1 MEDAMNIGQAGKA
14 TGISAKM
21 IRYYEDSG
29 LIGPVARTASGY
41 RVYGPRDIHTLGF
54 IKRSRD
60 MGFSVE
66 RIGGLLQLWRD
77 RSRHSADVKR
87 MALEHVAVLQQR
99 IAELQD
105 MVATVQ
111 TLADCCAGDERPDCP
126 ILSDIATGAPLH
138 SPAGGKRLAKGSRGR
153 ARACQKTPE

>member
-1 MEDAMNIGQAGKA
+1 MNIGQAAKA

-21 IRYYEDSG
+21 IRYYEDVG
-29 LIGPVARTASGY
+29 LVGPVARTAAGY
-41 RVYGPRDIHTLGF
+41 RVYGARDIHTLGF

-66 RIGGLLQLWRD
+66 RIGELLALWRD

-99 IAELQD
+99 ITELQD
-105 MVATVQ
+105 MLRTVQ

-126 ILSDIATGAPLH
+126 IL
-138 SPAGGKRLAKGSRGR
+138 RGIEG
-153 ARACQKTPE
+153 T

>member
-1 MEDAMNIGQAGKA
+1 METAMNIGQAAKA

-21 IRYYEDSG
+21 IRYYEDTG
-29 LIGPVARTASGY
+29 LIGPVARTDAGY
-41 RVYGPRDIHTLGF
+41 RIYGARDIHTLGF

-66 RIGGLLQLWRD
+66 RIGELLELWRD

-87 MALEHVAVLQQR
+87 MALEHVQVLQRR

-105 MVATVQ
+105 MVQTVQ
-111 TLADCCAGDERPDCP
+111 ALANCCAGDDRPDCP
-126 ILSDIATGAPLH
+126 ILRDIETGVPLH
-138 SPAGGKRLAKGSRGR
+138 DAPPPVRFGSGTGGRTHR
-153 ARACQKTPE
+153 

>member
-1 MEDAMNIGQAGKA
+1 MDGAMNIGQAAKA

-21 IRYYEDSG
+21 IRYYEDNG
-29 LIGPVARTASGY
+29 LIGPVARTGSGY

-66 RIGGLLQLWRD
+66 RIGELLELWRD

-87 MALEHVAVLQQR
+87 LALEHVEVLQQR
-99 IAELQD
+99 IAELQE
-105 MVATVQ
+105 MVATVR

-138 SPAGGKRLAKGSRGR
+138 PAPRTDAPPARRG
-153 ARACQKTPE
+153 ALRACQKTPE

>member
-1 MEDAMNIGQAGKA
+1 MDGAMNIGQAAKA

-21 IRYYEDSG
+21 IRYYEDNG
-29 LIGPVARTASGY
+29 LIGPVSRTGSGY
-41 RVYGPRDIHTLGF
+41 RVYGPRDIHTRGF

-66 RIGGLLQLWRD
+66 RIAGLLQLWRD

-87 MALEHVAVLQQR
+87 LALEHVEVLQQR
-99 IAELQD
+99 IAELQE
-105 MVATVQ
+105 MVATVR

-138 SPAGGKRLAKGSRGR
+138 PAPRTDTPPARRG
-153 ARACQKTPE
+153 ALRACQKTPE

>member
-1 MEDAMNIGQAGKA
+1 MEAAMNIGQAAKA
-14 TGISAKM
+14 AGISAKM

-29 LIGPVARTASGY
+29 LIGPVARSESGY

-66 RIGGLLQLWRD
+66 RIGELLALWRD

-87 MALEHVAVLQQR
+87 MALEHVAVLRRR

-105 MVATVQ
+105 MVQTVQ
-111 TLADCCAGDERPDCP
+111 ALADCCAGDERPDCP
-126 ILSDIATGAPLH
+126 IL
-138 SPAGGKRLAKGSRGR
+138 RGM
-153 ARACQKTPE
+153 AQDEA

>member
-1 MEDAMNIGQAGKA
+1 MEATMNIGQAA
-14 TGISAKM
+14 RASGISAKM
-21 IRYYEDSG
+21 IRYYEDNG
-29 LIGPVARTASGY
+29 LIGPVARSESGY

-66 RIGGLLQLWRD
+66 RIGELLQLWRD
-77 RSRHSADVKR
+77 RTRHSADVKR

-105 MVATVQ
+105 MVQTVQ
-111 TLADCCAGDERPDCP
+111 VLADCCAGDERPDCP
-126 ILSDIATGAPLH
+126 IL
-138 SPAGGKRLAKGSRGR
+138 RGIEG
-153 ARACQKTPE
+153 T

>member
-1 MEDAMNIGQAGKA
+1 MEATLNIGQAA
-14 TGISAKM
+14 RASGISAKM
-21 IRYYEDSG
+21 IRYYEDNG
-29 LIGPVARTASGY
+29 LIGPVARTESGY

-66 RIGGLLQLWRD
+66 RIGELLQLWRD
-77 RSRHSADVKR
+77 RTRHSADVKR

-105 MVATVQ
+105 MVQTVQ
-111 TLADCCAGDERPDCP
+111 VLADCCAGDERPDCP
-126 ILSDIATGAPLH
+126 IL
-138 SPAGGKRLAKGSRGR
+138 RGIEG
-153 ARACQKTPE
+153 T

>member
-1 MEDAMNIGQAGKA
+1 MNIGQASRASGV
-14 TGISAKM
+14 SAKM

-29 LIGPVARTASGY
+29 LIGPVARSDSGY

-66 RIGGLLQLWRD
+66 RIGELLQLWRD
-77 RSRHSADVKR
+77 RTRHSADVKR

-105 MVATVQ
+105 MVQTVQ
-111 TLADCCAGDERPDCP
+111 VLADCCAGDERPDCP
-126 ILSDIATGAPLH
+126 IL
-138 SPAGGKRLAKGSRGR
+138 RGIEG
-153 ARACQKTPE
+153 T

>member
-1 MEDAMNIGQAGKA
+1 MNIGQAAKA

-21 IRYYEDSG
+21 IRYYEDNG
-29 LIGPVARTASGY
+29 LIGPVARTGSGY

-66 RIGGLLQLWRD
+66 RIAGLLQLWRD

-87 MALEHVAVLQQR
+87 LALEHVEVLQQR
-99 IAELQD
+99 IAELQE
-105 MVATVQ
+105 MVATVR

-138 SPAGGKRLAKGSRGR
+138 PAPLTDTPPARRG
-153 ARACQKTPE
+153 ALRACQKTPE

>member
-1 MEDAMNIGQAGKA
+1 MNIGQAARFSGV
-14 TGISAKM
+14 SAKM
-21 IRYYEDSG
+21 IRYYEDNG
-29 LIGPVARTASGY
+29 LIGPVARTESGY

-66 RIGGLLQLWRD
+66 RIGELLALWRD

-87 MALEHVAVLQQR
+87 MALEHVAVLRQR

-105 MVATVQ
+105 MVQTVQ
-111 TLADCCAGDERPDCP
+111 VLADCCAGDERPDCP
-126 ILSDIATGAPLH
+126 IL
-138 SPAGGKRLAKGSRGR
+138 RGIEG
-153 ARACQKTPE
+153 T

>member
-1 MEDAMNIGQAGKA
+1 MEAAMNIGQAAKA

-29 LIGPVARTASGY
+29 LIGPVARSESGY

-66 RIGGLLQLWRD
+66 RIGELLALWRD

-87 MALEHVAVLQQR
+87 MALEHVAVLRRR

-105 MVATVQ
+105 MLQTVQ
-111 TLADCCAGDERPDCP
+111 ALADCCAGDERPDCP
-126 ILSDIATGAPLH
+126 ILAGIEGGCGLEAPL
-138 SPAGGKRLAKGSRGR
+138 PAGEGVG
-153 ARACQKTPE
+153 

>member
-1 MEDAMNIGQAGKA
+1 MNIGQAAKA
-14 TGISAKM
+14 AGISAKM

-29 LIGPVARTASGY
+29 LIGPVARSESGY

-66 RIGGLLQLWRD
+66 RIGELLALWRD

-87 MALEHVAVLQQR
+87 MALEHVAVLRRR

-105 MVATVQ
+105 MVQTVQ
-111 TLADCCAGDERPDCP
+111 ALADCCAGDERPDCP
-126 ILSDIATGAPLH
+126 IL
-138 SPAGGKRLAKGSRGR
+138 RGM
-153 ARACQKTPE
+153 AQDEA

>member
-1 MEDAMNIGQAGKA
+1 MEDAMNIGQAAKA

>member
-1 MEDAMNIGQAGKA
+1 MEAAMNIGEAAKA

-29 LIGPVARTASGY
+29 LIGPVARSESGY

-66 RIGGLLQLWRD
+66 RIGELLALWRD

-87 MALEHVAVLQQR
+87 MALEHVAVLRRR

-105 MVATVQ
+105 MLQTVQ
-111 TLADCCAGDERPDCP
+111 ALADCCAGDERPDCP
-126 ILSDIATGAPLH
+126 ILRGIEGGCGLEPTL
-138 SPAGGKRLAKGSRGR
+138 PAGEGLG
-153 ARACQKTPE
+153 

>member
-1 MEDAMNIGQAGKA
+1 MEATMNIGQAA
-14 TGISAKM
+14 RASGISAKM
-21 IRYYEDSG
+21 IRYYEDNG
-29 LIGPVARTASGY
+29 LIGPVARTESGY

-66 RIGGLLQLWRD
+66 RIGELLQLWRD
-77 RSRHSADVKR
+77 RTRHSADVKR

-105 MVATVQ
+105 MVQTVQ
-111 TLADCCAGDERPDCP
+111 VLADCCAGDERPDCP
-126 ILSDIATGAPLH
+126 ILRDIEGT
-138 SPAGGKRLAKGSRGR
+138 
-153 ARACQKTPE
+153 

>member
-1 MEDAMNIGQAGKA
+1 MMDEGMNIGQAAKA

-21 IRYYEDSG
+21 IRYYEDTG
-29 LIGPVARTASGY
+29 LIGPVARTDAGY
-41 RVYGPRDIHTLGF
+41 RVYTPRDIHTLGF

-66 RIGGLLQLWRD
+66 RIGELLELWRD

-87 MALEHVAVLQQR
+87 MALEHVQVLQQR

-105 MVATVQ
+105 MVQTVQ
-111 TLADCCAGDERPDCP
+111 ALANCCAGDERPDCP
-126 ILSDIATGAPLH
+126 ILRDIETGVPLH
-138 SPAGGKRLAKGSRGR
+138 YAALPTTFGGVAAGKR
-153 ARACQKTPE
+153 AR

>member
-1 MEDAMNIGQAGKA
+1 MNIGQAAKA

-29 LIGPVARTASGY
+29 LIGPVARTDAGY
-41 RVYGPRDIHTLGF
+41 RVYGPRDIHALGF

-66 RIGGLLQLWRD
+66 RIGELLQLWRD

-87 MALEHVAVLQQR
+87 MALEHVAVLRRR

-105 MVATVQ
+105 MVSTVQ
-111 TLADCCAGDERPDCP
+111 ALADCCAGDERPDCP
-126 ILSDIATGAPLH
+126 ILSDIATGAPLSH
-138 SPAGGKRLAKGSRGR
+138 PSTEKGPAKGQRGR
-153 ARACQKTPE
+153 TRACQKTPE

>member
-1 MEDAMNIGQAGKA
+1 MEDAMNIGQAAKA

-153 ARACQKTPE
+153 TRACQKTPE

>member
-1 MEDAMNIGQAGKA
+1 MDGAMNIGQAAKA

-21 IRYYEDSG
+21 IRYYEDNG
-29 LIGPVARTASGY
+29 LIGPVARTGSGY

-66 RIGGLLQLWRD
+66 RIAGLLQLWRD

-87 MALEHVAVLQQR
+87 LALEHVEVLQQR
-99 IAELQD
+99 IAELQE
-105 MVATVQ
+105 MAATVR

-138 SPAGGKRLAKGSRGR
+138 PAPRTDTPPARRG
-153 ARACQKTPE
+153 ALRACQKTPE

>member
-1 MEDAMNIGQAGKA
+1 MEATMNIGQAA
-14 TGISAKM
+14 RASGISAKM
-21 IRYYEDSG
+21 IRYYEDNG
-29 LIGPVARTASGY
+29 LIGPVLRTESGY

-66 RIGGLLQLWRD
+66 RIGELLQLWRD
-77 RSRHSADVKR
+77 RTRHSADVKR

-105 MVATVQ
+105 MVQTVQ
-111 TLADCCAGDERPDCP
+111 VLADCCAGDERPDCP
-126 ILSDIATGAPLH
+126 ILDDLSGATTL
-138 SPAGGKRLAKGSRGR
+138 PA
-153 ARACQKTPE
+153 